1 MSMAAAGVVF
11 HTPVPPIDPT
21 IPVMLEVM
29 RLSPQAI
36 LPQRCSE
43 HAAGYDLAAPCEYSV
58 PPRGRETIMLD
69 LGMAIPAGYYGRI
82 APRSS
87 LASKHHIDVGG
98 GVIDP
103 DYRGNVGVI
112 LFNHGDTAFVVAAG
126 QRVAQLI
133 IERIATPSI
142 CEVTT
147 LPATV
152 RGSGGFGSTGRFA
165 PPAATLRPFVGEA
178 SPDERVAEDISEAAS
193 RVSGIARSI
202 EEDRMRQCVGDTSSA
217 IRYREICQQLRS
229 VAMRLETSAARM
241 RVSPRPPSPSAL
253 M

>member
-1 MSMAAAGVVF
+1 MATAGFVLQ
-11 HTPVPPIDPT
+11 TSTPPIDLT
-21 IPVMLEVM
+21 IPVMLEVV
-29 RLSPQAI
+29 RLSEHAI
-36 LPQRCSE
+36 LPKRCSE
-43 HAAGYDLAAPCEYSV
+43 HAAGYDLAAPREYTV
-58 PPRGRETIMLD
+58 PAHGRETIMLD
-69 LGMAIPAGYYGRI
+69 LAVSIPTGYYGRI

-87 LASKHHIDVGG
+87 LAAKNHIDVGG

-103 DYRGNVGVI
+103 DYRGNIGVI
-112 LFNHGDTAFVVAAG
+112 LFNHADTAFVVGAG

-133 IERIATPSI
+133 IERIATPAI

-152 RGSGGFGSTGRFA
+152 RGSGGFGSTGLFA
-165 PPAATLRPFVGEA
+165 HPTATLRPFV
-178 SPDERVAEDISEAAS
+178 DERIAGDITEAAA

-202 EEDRMRQCVGDTSSA
+202 EEDRMRQCVGGGDTSTP

-241 RVSPRPPSPSAL
+241 RVSAH